1 MVEALFFWALA
12 VYGALMVVWQTVR
25 VIQRGHIAGQPHAV
39 NIILVVQ
46 DAEPYIE
53 GILRTLLAGTA
64 YSVRRR
70 TMFVFDVRST
80 DRTGEIVGRLEADY
94 AGIRY
99 FLVDDEDQI
108 VRELRQACERTTAV
122 SCVYDLRNYE
132 VLQDVTR
139 DVMSLLP

>member
-25 VIQRGHIAGQPHAV
+25 AMQRGHIVGQPHPV

-70 TMFVFDVRST
+70 TVFVLDVRST

-108 VRELRQACERTTAV
+108 ARELRQACERTTAV